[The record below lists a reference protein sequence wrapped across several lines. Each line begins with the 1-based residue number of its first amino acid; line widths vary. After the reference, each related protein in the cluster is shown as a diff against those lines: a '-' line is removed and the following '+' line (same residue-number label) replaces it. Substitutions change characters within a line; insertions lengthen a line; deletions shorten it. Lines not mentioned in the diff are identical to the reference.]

1 MRKLFYLILT
11 IVLLSSCGRQTTA
24 QQDGG
29 DTIPFKYAQKL
40 TVVHHSGY
48 TEAICRTRGT
58 RVRCSIAT
66 SLSRPIQPCL
76 PPCPKAPLSA
86 HR

>member
-1 MRKLFYLILT
+1 MRKLFFLILA
-11 IVLLSSCGRQTTA
+11 IVLLSSCGRQTA

-29 DTIPFKYAQKL
+29 DTISFKYARKL

-48 TEAICRTRGT
+48 TEAILQNPWHEGK
-58 RVRCSIAT
+58 V
-66 SLSRPIQPCL
+66 L
-76 PPCPKAPLSA
+76 